1 MSTRENGVEDV
12 KDRVA
17 FVTGGA
23 SGIGLGITRALLGA
37 GAKVAIADLRP
48 DHLDEARAALASYD
62 NRLLGIE
69 LDVTDREAMAEAAD
83 RTLQAFGRVDILV
96 NNAGVGIEGPLAEA
110 SYADWDFG
118 LAVNLGG
125 VINGLQTFVPHIR
138 AGGRGGHVVNTASLA
153 GLVQMPSFMAIY
165 ATAKAAVIA
174 LTEAISDDLARDS
187 IGASVLCPGPIKSR
201 IHELGRNRPPG
212 FQASQGFSAAAERL
226 GRRAVSPLWMEP
238 EEVGA
243 MVLDAILENRLYV
256 ITHGEWRGA
265 VQARHDAIMA
275 AMPTAVNPELIA
287 SLRPK
292 E

>member
-1 MSTRENGVEDV
+1 MDDV
-12 KDRVA
+12 RDRVA

-23 SGIGLGITRALLGA
+23 SGIGLGIARALLGA
-37 GAKVAIADLRP
+37 GAKVVIADLRP
-48 DHLDEARAALASYD
+48 DHLDEARAVLAAYD
-62 NRLLGIE
+62 NRLLGID
-69 LDVTDREAMAEAAD
+69 LDVTDRDAMAEAAD
-83 RTLQAFGRVDILV
+83 RVEQAFGCVDILV

-110 SYADWDFG
+110 NYADWDFG

-125 VINGLQTFVPHIR
+125 VINGLMTFVPRIR

-174 LTEAISDDLARDS
+174 LTEAISDDLARDR

-201 IHELGRNRPPG
+201 IHELGRNRPER

-226 GRRAVSPLWMEP
+226 GRRDVSPLWMEP

-243 MVLDAILENRLYV
+243 MVLDAILADRLYV

-265 VQARHDAIMA
+265 VQARHEAILA
-275 AMPTAVNPELIA
+275 AMPTEVNPELIA

>member
-1 MSTRENGVEDV
+1 MDDV
-12 KDRVA
+12 RDRVA

-23 SGIGLGITRALLGA
+23 SGIGLGIARALLGA

-48 DHLDEARAALASYD
+48 DHLDEARTALATYD
-62 NRLLGIE
+62 NRLLGLE
-69 LDVTDREAMAEAAD
+69 VDVTDREAMADAAE
-83 RTLQAFGRVDILV
+83 RVEQAFGRVDILV

-125 VINGLQTFVPHIR
+125 VVNGLQSFVPRIR

-174 LTEAISDDLARDS
+174 LTEAISDDLARDG

-201 IHELGRNRPPG
+201 IHELGRNRPER

-226 GRRAVSPLWMEP
+226 GRREVSPLWMEP
-238 EEVGA
+238 EAVGA
-243 MVLDAILENRLYV
+243 MVVEAILANRLYI

-265 VQARHDAIMA
+265 VQARHDAIIA
-275 AMPTAVNPELIA
+275 AMPTEVNPELIA

>member
-1 MSTRENGVEDV
+1 MDDV
-12 KDRVA
+12 RDRVA

-23 SGIGLGITRALLGA
+23 SGIGLGITKALLGA
-37 GAKVAIADLRP
+37 GAKVVIADLRP
-48 DHLDEARAALASYD
+48 DHLDEAKAALASYD
-62 NRLLGIE
+62 NRLLAIE
-69 LDVTDREAMAEAAD
+69 LDVTDRTAMADAAD
-83 RTLQAFGRVDILV
+83 RVEQAFGRMDILV
-96 NNAGVGIEGPLAEA
+96 NNAGVGIEGPLGEA

-118 LAVNLGG
+118 LGVNLGG
-125 VINGLQTFVPHIR
+125 VINGLQTFVPRIR

-174 LTEAISDDLARDS
+174 LTESIHDDLARDS

-201 IHELGRNRPPG
+201 IHELGRNRPAR

-226 GRRAVSPLWMEP
+226 GKREVSALWMEP

-243 MVLDAILENRLYV
+243 MVLDAILANQLYV

-265 VQARHDAIMA
+265 VQARHDAIMG
-275 AMPTAVNPELIA
+275 AMPTQVNPELIA

>member
-1 MSTRENGVEDV
+1 MDEVR
-12 KDRVA
+12 DRVA

-23 SGIGLGITRALLGA
+23 SGIGLGIAKALLGA
-37 GAKVAIADLRP
+37 GANVVIADLRP
-48 DHLDEARAALASYD
+48 DHLDEAKAALASYD

-69 LDVTDREAMAEAAD
+69 LDVTDRDAMSDAAD
-83 RTLQAFGRVDILV
+83 RVEQAFGRVDILV
-96 NNAGVGIEGPLAEA
+96 NNAGVGIEGPLGEA

-125 VINGLQTFVPHIR
+125 VVNGLQAFVPRIR

-174 LTEAISDDLARDS
+174 LTESIREDLARDG
-187 IGASVLCPGPIKSR
+187 IGATVLCPGPIKSR
-201 IHELGRNRPPG
+201 IHELERNRPERY
-212 FQASQGFSAAAERL
+212 QASQGFSAAAERL
-226 GRRAVSPLWMEP
+226 GKREVSDLWMDP
-238 EEVGA
+238 DEVGA
-243 MVLDAILENRLYV
+243 MVLDAILADRLYV

-275 AMPTAVNPELIA
+275 AMPMAVNADLIA

>member
-1 MSTRENGVEDV
+1 MDDV
-12 KDRVA
+12 RDRVA

-23 SGIGLGITRALLGA
+23 SGIGLGIAQALLKA
-37 GAKVAIADLRP
+37 GAKVVIADLRP
-48 DHLDEARAALASYD
+48 DHIEEAKAALAAFD

-69 LDVTDREAMAEAAD
+69 IDVTDRAAMAEAAD
-83 RTLQAFGRVDILV
+83 RVEQAFGRVDILV
-96 NNAGVGIEGPLAEA
+96 NNAGIGIEGPLGEA

-125 VINGLQTFVPHIR
+125 VINGLQTFVPRIR

-174 LTEAISDDLARDS
+174 LTESIRDDLARDG

-201 IHELGRNRPPG
+201 IHELGRNRPER
-212 FQASQGFSAAAERL
+212 FQASEAFSAAAQRL
-226 GRRAVSPLWMEP
+226 GKREVSPLWMEP
-238 EEVGA
+238 DQVGA
-243 MVLDAILENRLYV
+243 MVLEAIIGNELYV

-265 VQARHDAIMA
+265 VQARYDAIMA
-275 AMPTAVNPELIA
+275 AMPRQVNPELIE

>member
-1 MSTRENGVEDV
+1 MDDV
-12 KDRVA
+12 RDRVA

-23 SGIGLGITRALLGA
+23 SGIGLGIARALLAG
-37 GAKVAIADLRP
+37 GAKVVIADLRP
-48 DHLDEARAALASYD
+48 DHLEEAKAALASHD
-62 NRLLGIE
+62 NRLLAIE
-69 LDVTDREAMAEAAD
+69 LDVTARDALAEAAD
-83 RTLQAFGRVDILV
+83 RVEQAFGRVDILV
-96 NNAGVGIEGPLAEA
+96 NNAGVGIEGPLSEA

-125 VINGLQTFVPHIR
+125 VVNGLQTFVPRIR

-174 LTEAISDDLARDS
+174 LTESIRDDLARDG

-201 IHELGRNRPPG
+201 IHELGRNRPER
-212 FQASQGFSAAAERL
+212 FQPSRGFSAAADRL
-226 GRRAVSPLWMEP
+226 GKREVSPLWMEP

-243 MVLDAILENRLYV
+243 MVVEAILANQLYV

-265 VQARHDAIMA
+265 VQARHDAIMG
-275 AMPTAVNPELIA
+275 AMPTAINPELIA

>member
-1 MSTRENGVEDV
+1 MEDV
-12 KDRVA
+12 RDRVA

-23 SGIGLGITRALLGA
+23 SGIGLGIVKALLDA

-48 DHLDEARAALASYD
+48 DHLEEAKQSLAAHDNCILA
-62 NRLLGIE
+62 IE
-69 LDVTDREAMAEAAD
+69 VDVTDRAAMARAAD
-83 RTLQAFGRVDILV
+83 AVDAAFGRIDILV
-96 NNAGVGIEGPLAEA
+96 NNAGIGIEGPLSEA

-125 VINGLQTFVPHIR
+125 VINGLQTFVPRIR

-153 GLVQMPSFMAIY
+153 GMVRMPSFMAIY

-174 LTEAISDDLARDS
+174 LTEAMRDDLARDD
-187 IGASVLCPGPIKSR
+187 IGATVLCPGPVRTR
-201 IHELGRNRPPG
+201 IHELAQNRP
-212 FQASQGFSAAAERL
+212 AAFSASDAFTASAEKL
-226 GRRAVSPLWMEP
+226 GRRQPSDLWMDP
-238 EEVGA
+238 EEVGR
-243 MVLDAILENRLYV
+243 MVLDAIVHDKLYV

-275 AMPTAVNPELIA
+275 ATPHEVNMALIA
-287 SLRPK
+287 SLMPK